1 MILMTDTTQTT
12 KKTTIM
18 KKLFPILF
26 IPLFALL
33 ACEEENIAINN
44 DIRNFIEQKYEGA
57 TILYAEKDFNGEIDV
72 EIIHNNIKKE
82 VKFNRKNQ
90 WINTSWDV
98 AIHQLPDIVQE
109 SVQNSYPQ
117 YIIEDADYVE
127 APTGDYYRIELE
139 KGEWEKIIL
148 VTADGEIIN

>member
-1 MILMTDTTQTT
+1 
-12 KKTTIM
+12 M
-18 KKLFPILF
+18 KKLLPILF
-26 IPLFALL
+26 ISLFALL

-57 TILYAEKDFNGEIDV
+57 TILYAEKDFNGEVDV

-127 APTGDYYRIELE
+127 TPTGDYYRIELE
-139 KGEWEKIIL
+139 KGEREKIVF
-148 VTADGEIIN
+148 VTAEGEILN

>member
-1 MILMTDTTQTT
+1 
-12 KKTTIM
+12 M
-18 KKLFPILF
+18 KKLLPILLLS
-26 IPLFALL
+26 IASIL
-33 ACEEENIAINN
+33 ACDKHDNYIVN
-44 DIRNFIEQKYEGA
+44 DYIKDFIELKYKGA
-57 TILYAEKDFNGEIDV
+57 RILYAEKEFNGEVDV

-127 APTGDYYRIELE
+127 TPTGDYYRIELE
-139 KGEWEKIIL
+139 KGEWEKIVL
-148 VTADGEIIN
+148 VTANGEIIN